1 MYFGSS
7 LISAGQQE
15 PARSSLQL
23 PGQIHGEYRQQCA
36 GSAES
41 HALAQSLS
49 MQLWWPLAGLGDDGD
64 FCNRALKQLPR
75 GLCFSMDENYILLP
89 HGVNFQEAI
98 FPDTG
103 EQEDVC
109 QPFPVFQ
116 LLAGTARPELLQR
129 LGDPRRQSSK
139 GFICSLMLVF

>member
-64 FCNRALKQLPR
+64 FCIRALKQLPH

-98 FPDTG
+98 FPDTQ
-103 EQEDVC
+103 ENRRMFASLFQFSNCSQAQHALSFSSDWEIQEDNRVRDL
-109 QPFPVFQ
+109 FA
-116 LLAGTARPELLQR
+116 L
-129 LGDPRRQSSK
+129 
-139 GFICSLMLVF
+139 